1 MAEFDMDGYKLIK
14 IFPERGK
21 SLEIFVKD
29 DQARTVQALLE
40 KHLEDYVVNLYDDK
54 GKVIQ

>member
-1 MAEFDMDGYKLIK
+1 MAEFDCDGYKLIK

-21 SLEIFVKD
+21 SIDLYVSDE
-29 DQARTVQALLE
+29 QAKILHALLE
-40 KHLEDYVVNLYDDK
+40 KNLEDYVVNLYDDK